1 MYQNVAIE
9 LHLKNDCCISSLYKL
24 GVYLKPWELNMHVKD
39 HISKADNTYSMKDKQ
54 TGLTSNLL
62 QLRI

>member
-1 MYQNVAIE
+1 MIAAFP
-9 LHLKNDCCISSLYKL
+9 
-24 GVYLKPWELNMHVKD
+24 GVYLKPWELNMHVN
-39 HISKADNTYSMKDKQ
+39 ISKADNTYSMKDKQ